1 MRAARLYCEF
11 PAQMASNA
19 ENVSRMR
26 QLDQDAFYKAPT
38 IYGIYEDWYA

>member
-1 MRAARLYCEF
+1 MSGVYIKFSGRLSY
-11 PAQMASNA
+11 
-19 ENVSRMR
+19 VRMR

>member
-1 MRAARLYCEF
+1 MPQNSINL
-11 PAQMASNA
+11 
-19 ENVSRMR
+19 RMR